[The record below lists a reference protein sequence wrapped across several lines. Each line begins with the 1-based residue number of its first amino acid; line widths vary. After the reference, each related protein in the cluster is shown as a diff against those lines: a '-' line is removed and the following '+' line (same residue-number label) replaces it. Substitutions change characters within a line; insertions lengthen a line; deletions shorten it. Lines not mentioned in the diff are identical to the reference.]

1 MRAVVILVA
10 IVASIASTCEAN
22 AQASTSQPAT
32 PQVSPPQVSPPMSQ
46 SSEPP
51 RGIPQAPVGHR
62 QPRASDVPNEGNVA
76 RSQVDEEIDS
86 KLKICRGC

>member
-1 MRAVVILVA
+1 M
-10 IVASIASTCEAN
+10 
-22 AQASTSQPAT
+22 SQSSEPPRGI
-32 PQVSPPQVSPPMSQ
+32 PQSQ